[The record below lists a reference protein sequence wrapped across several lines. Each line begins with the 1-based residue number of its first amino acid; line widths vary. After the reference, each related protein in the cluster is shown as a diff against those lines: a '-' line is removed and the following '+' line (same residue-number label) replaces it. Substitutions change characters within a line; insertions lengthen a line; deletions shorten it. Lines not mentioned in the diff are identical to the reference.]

1 MHYRLL
7 GNTGLYVS
15 ELCLGAMTF
24 GGKGFWE
31 VMGGLQQPE
40 VDLLV
45 REAFGQGINFFDTAN
60 VYSLGES
67 ETLLGR
73 AFKNIGLPRDELIV
87 ATKSTGIMNES
98 SPNGRGQSRFHIYN
112 EVDASLKRLQ
122 LDHIDLYQ
130 LHGFDPLTPFEESLS
145 ALNDLVKSGKIRY
158 IGLCNMAAWQIM
170 KALGVSR
177 QHNWSEFASVQAYYS
192 IAGRDLEREIFPLVQ
207 DQKLGLMAW
216 SPLAGGF
223 LSGKYKRNQ
232 TAPQDARRANF
243 DFPPLDKDKAFDCV
257 EAMEPIAQ
265 AHGVSVAQIALAWIL
280 SKRAVSSIII
290 GARRISQLTD
300 NLASTKLVLSEA
312 EIRTLDEASALSPEY
327 PGWMLAFQGQY
338 RATPPEKKS

>member
-1 MHYRLL
+1 MRYRLL

-15 ELCLGAMTF
+15 ELCLGTMTF

-31 VMGGLQQPE
+31 VMGGLKQPE

-67 ETLLGR
+67 ETLLGQ
-73 AFKNIGLPRDELIV
+73 AFKNIGLPRDEIVV
-87 ATKSTGIMNES
+87 ATKSTGIMNE

-112 EVDASLKRLQ
+112 EVDASLRRLQ

-130 LHGFDPLTPFEESLS
+130 LHGFDPLTPIEESLS
-145 ALNDLVKSGKIRY
+145 ALNDLVRSGKIRY

-177 QHNWSEFASVQAYYS
+177 ANHWSKFASVQAYYS
-192 IAGRDLEREIFPLVQ
+192 IAGRDIEREIFPLVQ
-207 DQKLGLMAW
+207 DQKLGLMIW

-223 LSGKYKRNQ
+223 LSGKYKRDQ
-232 TAPQDARRANF
+232 TAPAGARRADF
-243 DFPPLDKDKAFDCV
+243 DFPPLNKDMAFNCLD
-257 EAMEPIAQ
+257 AMEPVAQ
-265 AHGVSVAQIALAWIL
+265 SHGVSVAQVALAWIL
-280 SKRAVSSIII
+280 SKQPVSSIII
-290 GARRISQLTD
+290 GARRIEQLKD
-300 NLASTKLVLSEA
+300 NLAASRLILSDA
-312 EIRTLDEASALSPEY
+312 ELKTLDAVSALSPEY
-327 PGWMLAFQGQY
+327 PGWMIALQGQY
-338 RATPPEKKS
+338 RATPPEKK

>member
-15 ELCLGAMTF
+15 ELCLGGMTF
-24 GGKGFWE
+24 GAQGFWK
-31 VMGGLQQPE
+31 VMGGLQQSE
-40 VDLLV
+40 VDALV
-45 REAFGQGINFFDTAN
+45 SVSFENGVNFFDTAN

-67 ETLLGR
+67 ETLLGQ
-73 AFKNIGLPRDELIV
+73 AIKNAGLSRDEIVV

-98 SPNGRGQSRFHIYN
+98 PNGRGQSRFHIFN

-145 ALNDLVKSGKIRY
+145 ALNDLVRSGKVRY

-177 QHNWSEFASVQAYYS
+177 QHHWAEFASVQAYYS

-207 DQKLGLMAW
+207 DQKLGVMVW

-223 LSGKYKRNQ
+223 LSGKFKRDQ
-232 TAPQDARRANF
+232 TPPAGSRRAEF
-243 DFPPLDKDKAFDCV
+243 DFPPLDKEKAYACV
-257 EAMEPIAQ
+257 DAIEPIAK
-265 AHGVSVAQIALAWIL
+265 AHGVSVAQVSLAWIL
-280 SKRAVSSIII
+280 SKPQVSTIII
-290 GARRISQLTD
+290 GARRMDQLKD
-300 NLASTKLVLSEA
+300 NLAASKLVLSDA
-312 EIRTLDEASALSPEY
+312 ELQILDEASSLSPEY
-327 PGWMLAFQGQY
+327 PGWMLAVQGQY
-338 RATPPEKKS
+338 RAKPPVKE